1 MATSQVVS
9 LSVGSEFGFKRPA
22 FAPVPIMETIKTFN
36 TSTTVPG
43 SLANTS
49 SRVIVLSSLVPF
61 EFSIGNTS
69 TQQALADSA
78 FDANTFNTKLKSWTA
93 PYKQTLTIYN
103 VGNATV
109 TMFPRSPYRPVF
121 SLPLPFLGQPGTYPV
136 IHSINGQD
144 VTTSTFDIPAAGIS
158 SLEIAY
164 YGTDVGE
171 FTSSFNI
178 ESTAGINTIT
188 VYTSQIV
195 LPATFEIEA
204 SSYTTTF
211 VTKVLGLTSSTSI
224 ELIPVRNGIKDYD
237 TVLDFTVSL
246 TESPGW
252 SFTTGTNSVNLFWDP
267 DYVNNIST
275 TTPYTSVLSISVP
288 GTEITTVTNSAL
300 VDITGVYKNLS
311 TWLSPIAGNN
321 SMIGVSLDMFDG
333 VETLTIGV
341 GAGGDGTPIYAN
353 GGSVFAVLNNL
364 NFRAAS
370 IDTPYPYWATVCNI
384 PLTGPGTYL
393 SGALRDDGL
402 PLYIRKTTP
411 GLNYADYFGFDQS
424 EGSIFI
430 VDYDGYDAITIR
442 INNLRDLSG
451 NPDFDGTLQN
461 LTRAF
466 HYYSEK
472 DSPGRYNNLPQYP
485 FPSQGVAVL
494 STATTPLPLGE
505 TRTYLFRGFTA
516 NHSTATSTWSV
527 DVGLVPF
534 PT

>member
-1 MATSQVVS
+1 MATSQMVN

-22 FAPVPIMETIKTFN
+22 FAPVPIMETIKSFN
-36 TSTTVPG
+36 TSTTVSG

-61 EFSIGNTS
+61 EFAIGNTS
-69 TQQALADSA
+69 TQQALTNLS
-78 FDANTFNTKLKSWTA
+78 TFNSNLQAWTNKSPPSTQ
-93 PYKQTLTIYN
+93 KQTLTIYN
-103 VGNATV
+103 VGNASV
-109 TMFPRSPYRPVF
+109 TMFPNPPYRPTLN
-121 SLPLPFLGQPGTYPV
+121 SPPQTNLPWPV

-144 VTTSTFDIPAAGIS
+144 VTTSTFTLTAGGTTSI
-158 SLEIAY
+158 EIAY

-204 SSYTTTF
+204 SATTTNF
-211 VTKVLGLTSSTSI
+211 VTKVLGLTSSTTI
-224 ELIPVRNGIKDYD
+224 ELIPIVNGIKDYD
-237 TVLDFTVSL
+237 TALDFTVSL

-252 SFTTGTNSVNLFWDP
+252 SFTTGTNSVNLLWDP
-267 DYVNNIST
+267 DYVNNVST
-275 TTPYTSVLSISVP
+275 TTPYTSVLTISVP
-288 GTEITTVTNSAL
+288 GAEAITVSNSAI
-300 VDITGVYKNLS
+300 VAITGIYKNLS

-321 SMIGVSLDMFDG
+321 SIIGVSLDMFDG

-341 GAGGDGTPIYAN
+341 GAGGDGTPIYSN
-353 GGSVFAVLNNL
+353 GGSVFAVMNNL

-370 IDTPYPYWATVCNI
+370 IDTPYPYWSTVCNI

-402 PLYIRKTTP
+402 PLYIKKTTP
-411 GLNYADYFGFDQS
+411 SLNYADYFGFEQS
-424 EGSIFI
+424 EGSMFI
-430 VDYDGYDAITIR
+430 VDYDGYDAVTIR
-442 INNLRDLSG
+442 INNLRALSSD
-451 NPDFDGTLQN
+451 PDFDGTLQN

-472 DSPGRYNNLPQYP
+472 DSPGRFNNLPQYP
-485 FPSQGVAVL
+485 FITGGIYTM
-494 STATTPLPLGE
+494 STSTTPLPPGE
-505 TRTYLFRGFTA
+505 TRTYLFKGFTA
-516 NHSTATSTWSV
+516 SHTTATSSWSV
-527 DVGLVPF
+527 DVGIVPF

>member
-1 MATSQVVS
+1 
-9 LSVGSEFGFKRPA
+9 
-22 FAPVPIMETIKTFN
+22 
-36 TSTTVPG
+36 
-43 SLANTS
+43 
-49 SRVIVLSSLVPF
+49 
-61 EFSIGNTS
+61 
-69 TQQALADSA
+69 
-78 FDANTFNTKLKSWTA
+78 
-93 PYKQTLTIYN
+93 
-103 VGNATV
+103 
-109 TMFPRSPYRPVF
+109 
-121 SLPLPFLGQPGTYPV
+121 
-136 IHSINGQD
+136 
-144 VTTSTFDIPAAGIS
+144 
-158 SLEIAY
+158 
-164 YGTDVGE
+164 
-171 FTSSFNI
+171 
-178 ESTAGINTIT
+178 
-188 VYTSQIV
+188 V

-204 SSYTTTF
+204 SATTTNF
-211 VTKVLGLTSSTSI
+211 VTKVLGLTSSTTI
-224 ELIPVRNGIKDYD
+224 ELIPIVNGIKDYD
-237 TVLDFTVSL
+237 TALDFTVSL

-485 FPSQGVAVL
+485 FPSQGVSVL

>member
-36 TSTTVPG
+36 TSTTVAG

-69 TQQALADSA
+69 TQQTLADSA
-78 FDANTFNTKLKSWTA
+78 FDANTFNAKLKSWTA

-237 TVLDFTVSL
+237 TVLDFTASL
-246 TESPGW
+246 SDSPGW

-267 DYVNNIST
+267 DYVGNVNNT
-275 TTPYTSVLSISVP
+275 TTGYTSTLAISVVGVAEP
-288 GTEITTVTNSAL
+288 AYVNNTATVNI
-300 VDITGVYKNLS
+300 DYNRYRNLS

-321 SMIGVSLDMFDG
+321 SMIGVSLDIFDG

-370 IDTPYPYWATVCNI
+370 IDTPYPYWA
-384 PLTGPGTYL
+384 
-393 SGALRDDGL
+393 
-402 PLYIRKTTP
+402 YIRKTTP

-472 DSPGRYNNLPQYP
+472 DSPGRFNNLPQYP
-485 FPSQGVAVL
+485 FTTSTVYTL
-494 STATTPLPLGE
+494 STSTTPLPPGE